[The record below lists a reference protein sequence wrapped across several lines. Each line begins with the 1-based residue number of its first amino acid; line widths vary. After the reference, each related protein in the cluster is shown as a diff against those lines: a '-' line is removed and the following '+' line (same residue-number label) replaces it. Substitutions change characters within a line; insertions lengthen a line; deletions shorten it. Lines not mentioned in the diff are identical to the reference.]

1 MAGTAKEKLFELIS
15 DMNGSSE
22 DEVPSIVG
30 MEYGGGLDDVYM
42 NRRRS
47 SAFAAP
53 DATSAFA
60 SPMSMGGLPTIYRQ
74 DGGGTSD
81 EDWSDYD
88 WSSVYGTPT
97 SEEAAASAG
106 RGANENDWTDPANWA
121 NTGLDDPTITTT
133 PSAPSA
139 PTSDAGEDIPDF
151 AYGVTSDGR
160 IDLFGPEGRVN
171 PNDYDGPARSMLLS
185 TLRDMTGNWPDAE
198 RAFENMTTPEIMN
211 FERAYL
217 GNPSLDG
224 STGYRFGG
232 PAGTLQDIFE
242 NRASDQLGSDLQ
254 NILKEDKKKRQEDK
268 EFEDFRA
275 GYLGE
280 EVSEGFMDRI
290 GLGGLYDSLANMF
303 SIQGEASPRT
313 LEEIETILPQGAT
326 FTPVN
331 SFMAGVMDFALP
343 SVAKGL
349 ANLTGA
355 GKTIGT
361 ITTADGMSFN
371 LSDTGKLSM
380 NMPMSEYD
388 EGSDA
393 APVRRT
399 VKKKKETKEEKKE
412 PPKTGMA
419 ALLARRPAP
428 KDRLDTLAGSQDIYK
443 RIYNRPFRTV

>member
-1 MAGTAKEKLFELIS
+1 
-15 DMNGSSE
+15 
-22 DEVPSIVG
+22 
-30 MEYGGGLDDVYM
+30 
-42 NRRRS
+42 
-47 SAFAAP
+47 
-53 DATSAFA
+53 TSAFA

-74 DGGGTSD
+74 DGGGFWSGL
-81 EDWSDYD
+81 EDMVS
-88 WSSVYGTPT
+88 GPT
-97 SEEAAASAG
+97 SEEADAG
-106 RGANENDWTDPANWA
+106 AGNTDF
-121 NTGLDDPTITTT
+121 DDTFYYVDPPQESTITPT
-133 PSAPSA
+133 A

-217 GNPSLDG
+217 GKSSLDG

-388 EGSDA
+388 EGSEA
-393 APVRRT
+393 TPVRKRKPVQKAAAST
-399 VKKKKETKEEKKE
+399 TEEK
-412 PPKTGMA
+412 PLTGIK
-419 ALLARRPAP
+419 ALLAKRKEPVSRVASNKYIEDLL
-428 KDRLDTLAGSQDIYK
+428 KDLYRDP
-443 RIYNRPFRTV
+443 RNRPTLG